1 MYEVIVY
8 KHLVSFQ
15 LTAAEVKCG
24 LHKLQSFCKAGKEAS
39 NRIVDIIVAFVLMT
53 TICMPPLKT

>member
-1 MYEVIVY
+1 MCEVIVY

-53 TICMPPLKT
+53 V